1 MLPSGESECCPR
13 SLAMKSVSQLCN
25 CLSSHHQAFGPDAV
39 RYEWEGPKAQR
50 LSRTQRSHPQ
60 SPEKMA
66 HGETLLFSRKKHL
79 HKKKGLLEMDTVVA
93 EMKASST
100 TEAEQ

>member
-1 MLPSGESECCPR
+1 MSPEDKHHLAAQKAERNRKKGSKHSETEQDT
-13 SLAMKSVSQLCN
+13 A
-25 CLSSHHQAFGPDAV
+25 
-39 RYEWEGPKAQR
+39 
-50 LSRTQRSHPQ
+50 SHPQ
-60 SPEKMA
+60 WSQEELLDE
-66 HGETLLFSRKKHL
+66 ETLLFSRKKHL

>member
-1 MLPSGESECCPR
+1 
-13 SLAMKSVSQLCN
+13 MKSVSQLCN

-39 RYEWEGPKAQR
+39 RRQTSPGSSESREKQEEGPKAQR

-79 HKKKGLLEMDTVVA
+79 HKKKGLLEMDTVAA